1 MQAQLSACV
10 TPPLLPAL
18 LCAQIISAHPAL
30 LSYSVPDRLQPF
42 FAYLTG
48 ELGLSQ
54 QVGRQPAGLQGG
66 SFRCGQACVTTVQTV
81 SQALATGTRC
91 NLL

>member
-1 MQAQLSACV
+1 MFWLAAGVLASCRGHLTSPAAHSRLSADV
-10 TPPLLPAL
+10 PLLRAML
-18 LCAQIISAHPAL
+18 HVQIISAHPAL

-54 QVGRQPAGLQGG
+54 QV
-66 SFRCGQACVTTVQTV
+66 QAV
-81 SQALATGTRC
+81 G
-91 NLL
+91 